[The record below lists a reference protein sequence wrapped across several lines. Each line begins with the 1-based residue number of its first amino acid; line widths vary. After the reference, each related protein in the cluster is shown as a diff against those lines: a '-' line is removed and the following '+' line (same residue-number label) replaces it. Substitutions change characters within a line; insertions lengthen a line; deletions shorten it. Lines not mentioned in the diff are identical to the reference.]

1 MNRGYVW
8 NVGSFHEVQHLGTPL
23 ELPRAHLQVADDE
36 AAVFRRLVPLVT
48 QHLGEGGLVAGPDT
62 PDVYFLTGQ
71 FSPSGRLFDFFS
83 AQSAATEEQRLAEWT
98 RADVIVFFH
107 GNRFSPPLPASLVSK
122 LRHEFSRG
130 ESIPPFEVR
139 WR

>member
-1 MNRGYVW
+1 
-8 NVGSFHEVQHLGTPL
+8 
-23 ELPRAHLQVADDE
+23 
-36 AAVFRRLVPLVT
+36 
-48 QHLGEGGLVAGPDT
+48 
-62 PDVYFLTGQ
+62 VYFLTGQ

-98 RADVIVFFH
+98 RADVIVVFH
-107 GNRFSPPLPASLVSK
+107 GDRFSPQLPASLVSK